1 MFPPPDR
8 WTLNTSL
15 FSSATLLYFSTGA
28 NLKTQP
34 LPSPRVGGLRRPLAF
49 AWPLHRQAERL
60 CVYAPSSLVFA
71 AGGLPL
77 QPTVYVHSADQPPS
91 TDINSGKRNTTTMC
105 ECSLTVNISL
115 AVSCPPCQRSFFF
128 FSSFFSSKVPS
139 WTDSQR
145 CGFNVSQNKWSLQ
158 KKKKEMKKK
167 RKVKRVPYLP
177 LSVATL

>member
-1 MFPPPDR
+1 MFLPLDR

-15 FSSATLLYFSTGA
+15 FSSATLLYFSAGA

-34 LPSPRVGGLRRPLAF
+34 LPSPRVGGLQRPLTF

-60 CVYAPSSLVFA
+60 CVYAPSSLAFA

-115 AVSCPPCQRSFFF
+115 AVSCPPCQRSLFFP
-128 FSSFFSSKVPS
+128 SFFSFKVPS
-139 WTDSQR
+139 WTDFQR
-145 CGFNVSQNKWSLQ
+145 CGFNVI
-158 KKKKEMKKK
+158 
-167 RKVKRVPYLP
+167 
-177 LSVATL
+177 